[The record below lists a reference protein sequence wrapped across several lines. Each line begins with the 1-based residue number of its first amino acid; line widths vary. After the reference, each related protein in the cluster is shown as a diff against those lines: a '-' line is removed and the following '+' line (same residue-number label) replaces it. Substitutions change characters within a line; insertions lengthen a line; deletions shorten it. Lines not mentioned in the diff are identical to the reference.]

1 VPVGVVYQVIY
12 LHLLVVKIKE
22 KNKYKK

>member
-1 VPVGVVYQVIY
+1 VGVVYQVIY